1 MAAGGCRR
9 FLAEWYLQECDQDMV
24 NDFVERM
31 ASVGRGKDVRAGVRL
46 VLTLAV
52 PSDEVVFG
60 VFEAPSADA
69 VAWACALAGLAP
81 LRVTAAVHSTLTR
94 GSEPRVVG

>member
-1 MAAGGCRR
+1 M
-9 FLAEWYLQECDQDMV
+9 
-24 NDFVERM
+24 
-31 ASVGRGKDVRAGVRL
+31 
-46 VLTLAV
+46 TLAV